1 MNGQM
6 DKEIVVKDKDWIK
19 IYPQIMVQSELP
31 RCFAAYQHRVGGE
44 KVWEGGLEVKKRLG
58 APLPQDLP
66 KIWKASG
73 IPGSLNFMKVAV

>member
-44 KVWEGGLEVKKRLG
+44 KV
-58 APLPQDLP
+58 
-66 KIWKASG
+66 
-73 IPGSLNFMKVAV
+73 